1 MGAWP
6 SSCSGSPK
14 LESAA
19 AVVVEGDYPDLFRTQ
34 ANRGSW
40 LADML
45 GRLAVRYPEVPIVF
59 CGSRRF
65 AEEWAFRYF
74 AALVGDHPAERT
86 LVDDAARPG

>member
-1 MGAWP
+1 
-6 SSCSGSPK
+6 
-14 LESAA
+14 
-19 AVVVEGDYPDLFRTQ
+19 
-34 ANRGSW
+34 
-40 LADML
+40 ML